1 MLITRALDNTS
12 SFFTSSPVTFTLPA
26 IPYLRQ
32 QKAGGNQQGSPDS
45 GEDART
51 PRHLPCIRLF
61 SSWLQGLQIVNTTG
75 CVLSHSAGSYPDSE
89 PLLQVP
95 SRPSNTTEFSL
106 THVQLCPTPAS
117 LGALK
122 DGGGVHK
129 VRHIAIIKNFKK

>member
-26 IPYLRQ
+26 IPYLRR
-32 QKAGGNQQGSPDS
+32 QKAGGNQEGCPDS
-45 GEDART
+45 SEDARA
-51 PRHLPCIRLF
+51 PRHLPYIPLF
-61 SSWLQGLQIVNTTG
+61 PSWLQGLQIINTTE
-75 CVLSHSAGSYPDSE
+75 CVLSHSAGSYPGSE
-89 PLLQVP
+89 PLWQVP
-95 SRPSNTTEFSL
+95 SHPSNTTEFNL
-106 THVQLCPTPAS
+106 TNVQLCPTPAS